1 MSSNK
6 YNSNAAPSYKW
17 TFRAI
22 IQYEDMRYV
31 VPKSMSTGE
40 PEYNNEG
47 KQNREHAEIPTN

>member
-1 MSSNK
+1 MEMSSNK

-31 VPKSMSTGE
+31 VPKA
-40 PEYNNEG
+40 NAQINEHRRTRV
-47 KQNREHAEIPTN
+47 QQ